1 MSSSPISFDSRK
13 NPFFGV
19 DAFAIKSPF
28 ESEASEAD
36 VVSATAPEGS
46 YTYAIIPSAPLADT
60 TELESANAAVA
71 VTVRWAETVL
81 HVAHLAPSQAFS
93 VGEQGA
99 DFQMPE
105 GKLGTARLPLLV
117 SDPSGGSR
125 AVLAAD
131 ATGRIQIPGRASLS
145 IADAIAEGLAVPSS
159 HLAGAHEIA
168 LPQGARVTMEKGGF
182 TFELA
187 AVNAGKKLAGH
198 AVPNKRALG
207 YAALSGILHAS
218 IFASMFAFMPA
229 LDTSD
234 DGQITDD
241 QRAVLAQS
249 FKAMAEREQEAQK
262 DQAKD
267 AGQESA
273 GQSGK
278 RAVGDEGKIGS
289 ETSHDKNHAFAI
301 KGSSE
306 TKTLSR
312 AVALKEAQDFGMIG
326 VLNTMNGDTKAPH
339 ADFGDIAMGS
349 DPVSANGNMWGPDFG
364 EAAGNGGLGLSGVGE
379 GGGGHGFGV
388 GLTEVGTVGR
398 GMGTCDGGPCT
409 GFGHAGGV
417 LGSGHGVKSPRMRPD
432 GETKVGGRLPPEV
445 IQRVVRQNFG
455 RFRMCYQN
463 GLQGNPNLQGRV
475 SVRFVIGTD
484 GAVGSAANGGSDLP
498 DSAVVSCVVHA
509 FYGVSFPQPEDGIV
523 TVTYPI
529 MFTPGS

>member
-19 DAFAIKSPF
+19 DAFAIRSPF
-28 ESEASEAD
+28 ESETNEAD

-46 YTYAIIPSAPLADT
+46 YTYALVPSAPAVDAA
-60 TELESANAAVA
+60 ELESTSAAVE
-71 VTVRWAETVL
+71 VTVRWADSVL
-81 HVAHLAPSQAFS
+81 HVAHLAPSQSFA
-93 VGEQGA
+93 VGEEGA
-99 DFQMPE
+99 DFQMPQD
-105 GKLGTARLPLLV
+105 KLGAARLPLLV
-117 SDPSGGSR
+117 ADPAGGSR

-131 ATGRIQIPGRASLS
+131 ATGRVQIPGRPSLS
-145 IADAIAEGLAVPSS
+145 LAEAIAEGLAVPST

-168 LPQGARVTMEKGGF
+168 LPKGARITMQKGGF

-187 AVNAGKKLAGH
+187 AVYAGKKLAGH
-198 AVPNKRALG
+198 AAPNKRALG

-229 LDTSD
+229 LDSSD

-241 QRAVLAQS
+241 QRAILAQS
-249 FKAMAEREQEAQK
+249 FKAMAEREQEALK
-262 DQAKD
+262 DPAKD
-267 AGQESA
+267 AGQEAA

-278 RAVGDEGKIGS
+278 RAAGEEGKIGS
-289 ETSHDKNHAFAI
+289 DTSRDKNHAFAI

-306 TKTLSR
+306 TKQLSR
-312 AVALKEAQDFGMIG
+312 AVAMKEAQDFGMIG
-326 VLNTMNGDTKAPH
+326 LINTMNGDTKAPH
-339 ADFGDIAMGS
+339 ADWGDVAMGS
-349 DPVSANGNMWGPDFG
+349 DPLSANGNMWGQDFG
-364 EAAGNGGLGLSGVGE
+364 DAAGNGGLGLSGVGD

-388 GLTEVGTVGR
+388 GLTEIGTVGR

-409 GFGHAGGV
+409 GFGHTGGV
-417 LGSGHGVKSPRMRPD
+417 LGSGHRVKAPNMRPD

-463 GLQGNPNLQGRV
+463 GLQSNPNLQGRV

-498 DSAVVSCVVHA
+498 DSAVVSCIVHA